1 MEHLCTQETTISH
14 ISKTLDRM
22 ERSQEKLIELL
33 ETVSNQDAR
42 IENLEGHSK
51 KCIEHADMLFERV
64 RDLELNQAT
73 APQFRQSTVDSI
85 VKISDSVDKLDNTIE
100 VFTKKVDKL
109 NRFFY
114 IATHKYAIII
124 YVFFLGLV
132 LSGTILDLLNHN
144 ATIKELWNVYKG
156 VCN

>member
-42 IENLEGHSK
+42 IEHLEEHTK
-51 KCIEHADMLFERV
+51 KCVEHADILFERV

-73 APQFRQSTVDSI
+73 APQFRQSTIDSI
-85 VKISDSVDKLDNTIE
+85 IKVSTEINKLEDS
-100 VFTKKVDKL
+100 FTKFGKVIDKL

-114 IATHKYAIII
+114 VSTHKYA
-124 YVFFLGLV
+124 LV
-132 LSGTILDLLNHN
+132 VYGVVLAMILFGFSMDILYHLEK
-144 ATIKELWNVYKG
+144 IKAVIAFIRG
-156 VCN
+156 

>member
-1 MEHLCTQETTISH
+1 MSIPCTQETTISH

-33 ETVSNQDAR
+33 ETVSSQDAR
-42 IENLEGHSK
+42 IGHLEEHTK
-51 KCIEHADMLFERV
+51 KCIEHADILFERV

-73 APQFRQSTVDSI
+73 APQFRQSTIDSI
-85 VKISDSVDKLDNTIE
+85 VKISDSVDKLDTTIE
-100 VFTKKVDKL
+100 IFTRKVDKL

-124 YVFFLGLV
+124 YVFFMILV

-144 ATIKELWNVYKG
+144 DTIKSLWLIYKG
-156 VCN
+156 VCG

>member
-1 MEHLCTQETTISH
+1 
-14 ISKTLDRM
+14 M

-33 ETVSNQDAR
+33 ETVSSQDAR
-42 IENLEGHSK
+42 LDNLE
-51 KCIEHADMLFERV
+51 EHTKRCSEQADILFERV

-109 NRFFY
+109 NRFFHY
-114 IATHKYAIII
+114 ATHKYALIV
-124 YVFFLGLV
+124 YAFFIVLV

-144 ATIKELWNVYKG
+144 ETIKSLWLIYKG
-156 VCN
+156 VCD

>member
-51 KCIEHADMLFERV
+51 KCMEHADMLFERV

-73 APQFRQSTVDSI
+73 APQFRQSTIDSI
-85 VKISDSVDKLDNTIE
+85 IKVSTEISKLEDS
-100 VFTKKVDKL
+100 FSRFGKVIDKL

-114 IATHKYAIII
+114 VSTHKYALIV
-124 YVFFLGLV
+124 YGV
-132 LSGTILDLLNHN
+132 ILAMILFGFSMDILYHLDK
-144 ATIKELWNVYKG
+144 IKAFIAFIRG
-156 VCN
+156 